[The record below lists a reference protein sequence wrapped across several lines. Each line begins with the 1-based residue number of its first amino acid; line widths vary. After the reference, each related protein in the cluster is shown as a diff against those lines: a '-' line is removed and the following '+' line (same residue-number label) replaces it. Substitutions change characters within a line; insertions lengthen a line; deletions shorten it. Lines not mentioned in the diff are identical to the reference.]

1 VVCRKRVS
9 DRPQKLQIVI
19 SPERLE
25 ISRPNFNQMF
35 DASLS
40 TFQPISVSIAS
51 KAYFWRIF
59 DGFRDFLN
67 ANNSETAEASPL
79 KLRLL
84 RGSPRRYEPAKSE
97 RSRFNSK
104 KVNFRTFDPT
114 VSRGVGMGR
123 PDHDRS
129 IVLDEGIIVIQF
141 GDASCRG

>member
-1 VVCRKRVS
+1 VSHFGVTPLSTAKNLQPADSPRRGEHSHQVWRRKLERLIFGEFSKIPEVVCRKRVS

-51 KAYFWRIF
+51 RPIF
-59 DGFRDFLN
+59 GEFLTGFRDFLN

-97 RSRFNSK
+97 
-104 KVNFRTFDPT
+104 
-114 VSRGVGMGR
+114 
-123 PDHDRS
+123 
-129 IVLDEGIIVIQF
+129 LL
-141 GDASCRG
+141 